1 MKIASVLTAALLFA
15 ALLIFSPG
23 LGAQATPK
31 YLPLSGA
38 EKRALQEAE
47 PAVEIRA
54 GAAKQK
60 YGGFTKSE
68 LRELVKRDCPALY
81 ELTGGGHMYD
91 WHWSLIGVG
100 IALGTLL
107 LIWPILLLLAVI

>member
-23 LGAQATPK
+23 LLAQATPK
-31 YLPLSGA
+31 YQPLSSA
-38 EKRALQEAE
+38 EKHALQEAE
-47 PAVEIRA
+47 PAPEISA
-54 GAAKQK
+54 GAVQK
-60 YGGFTKSE
+60 KYSGFTKAE
-68 LRELVKRDCPALY
+68 LRELVKQDCPALY
-81 ELTGGGHMYD
+81 ELSAGGHLHD